1 MPATTTI
8 CWKTDPNDSGK
19 AITVYTIVDDGDEI
33 CIRAT
38 ISQRWELAELVT
50 KLQQRVD
57 GLPVNLTTYID
68 APSPYPDAD
77 WVTVEGGSGKGATA
91 TITVKDGAITNISDG
106 YQPDAQDVNR
116 KELSNER

>member
-1 MPATTTI
+1 M
-8 CWKTDPNDSGK
+8 SY
-19 AITVYTIVDDGDEI
+19 TVIDDGDEI

-57 GLPVNLTTYID
+57 GLPVNLTTYVGD
-68 APSPYPDAD
+68 PLQ
-77 WVTVEGGSGKGATA
+77 GRGS
-91 TITVKDGAITNISDG
+91 
-106 YQPDAQDVNR
+106 YEPDAQDVNR